1 MSGDDVRIRSA
12 KLAAASSDGLRA
24 KFAEVAKY
32 PNQSTDAM
40 TVVLR
45 TRTQTGQ
52 I

>member
-12 KLAAASSDGLRA
+12 KLAASDGLRD

-32 PNQSTDAM
+32 SDQSNDAV
-40 TVVLR
+40 TVVLCA
-45 TRTQTGQ
+45 RTQTGQ